1 MEVVARIEV
10 QMAYVSVLR
19 AHGGRTSTSIAP
31 AADVAFEASASCS
44 TQYTA
49 GKGFSFILNF
59 LLPDV
64 QLIISWSLQ
73 EAG

>member
-1 MEVVARIEV
+1 MRESKSKWLTFLFSGL
-10 QMAYVSVLR
+10 M
-19 AHGGRTSTSIAP
+19 GGRTSTSIAP

-49 GKGFSFILNF
+49 GKGFSLILNF